1 MLRQSLSLK
10 MRSKRKGWVWPISSG
25 LTFDLYKTNIVLFF
39 TRSGLKFDPTNVSK
53 NLFFFSYRFPQKIP
67 EFQILICQNDRCDFK
82 ELKCDQ

>member
-39 TRSGLKFDPTNVSK
+39 TRSGVKFDPTNVSK
-53 NLFFFSYRFPQKIP
+53 NLFFSFL
-67 EFQILICQNDRCDFK
+67 QISTENSKVSNIDLSK
-82 ELKCDQ
+82 

>member
-39 TRSGLKFDPTNVSK
+39 TRSGVKFDPTNVSK
-53 NLFFFSYRFPQKIP
+53 NLFFSSL
-67 EFQILICQNDRCDFK
+67 QISTENSKVSNIDLSK
-82 ELKCDQ
+82 